1 MQDVKLLD
9 KVIFPKFFESD
20 MKWLL
25 QTAASPYKCLNLIFN
40 VCSFVLT
47 FFILCKSLAY
57 IAQVTNMNLFRQYIT
72 CIQVQYVFTSYK
84 KLMVLVGVSLP
95 GVFIG
100 PFQKTGLRGG
110 NVCFLL
116 HTLLNIHNCTR
127 SEHSVC
133 KPVKTSDLRIE
144 LLMSAE

>member
-84 KLMVLVGVSLP
+84 KANGAGWCLSS
-95 GVFIG
+95 
-100 PFQKTGLRGG
+100 RGFHWAISKDRTQG
-110 NVCFLL
+110 WECLFSAS
-116 HTLLNIHNCTR
+116 HTA
-127 SEHSVC
+127 EHSQ
-133 KPVKTSDLRIE
+133 LHE
-144 LLMSAE
+144 E